1 MFVACIDSDR
11 AGVPLHT
18 LGGSGLRREG
28 TPLWLQLRQPSEGN
42 REPEPRP
49 QLSETPYFSLSE
61 TVVVFCRETKCSL
74 RFRKLPVG
82 DHLLVSTRLHT

>member
-1 MFVACIDSDR
+1 MLPALILTGLVFHCTHWVALVS
-11 AGVPLHT
+11 
-18 LGGSGLRREG
+18 EG
-28 TPLWLQLRQPSEGN
+28 RGPPLWLQLRQPSEGN

-74 RFRKLPVG
+74 RFRKLPDG